1 MTLEDETGM
10 LNVAATPQLYARYRS
25 LIDGQAFLCVRG
37 VLQRQHDAVSVL
49 ITEVLAPEIQAAKV
63 VHLEQG
69 STAKSSSSSALTAHE
84 LIDTRN
90 YL

>member
-37 VLQRQHDAVSVL
+37 ILQRQHDAISVL
-49 ITEVLAPEIQAAKV
+49 ITEVLAPEMQEAKV
-63 VHLEQG
+63 VQLEH
-69 STAKSSSSSALTAHE
+69 STVIESPSSSALTAHE